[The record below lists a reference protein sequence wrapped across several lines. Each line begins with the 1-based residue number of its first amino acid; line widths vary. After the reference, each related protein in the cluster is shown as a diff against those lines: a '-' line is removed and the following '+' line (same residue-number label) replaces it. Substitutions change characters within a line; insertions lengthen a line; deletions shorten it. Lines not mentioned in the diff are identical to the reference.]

1 MSTCYRRTL
10 GVTAP
15 QGKTMKRAR
24 RMARSSAVF
33 AAFGFALSLPG
44 VAYAGVARHAI
55 AAEVTVTFTDSKLV
69 VSRGSFEAGPATF
82 VVVNKG
88 QKPHVLAII
97 GPGIKNI
104 RTRKLATGK
113 SATLTLTLRTGAYML
128 TDPIGRSNPHW
139 IVVSPVSVVHANGNG
154 TAGASSQFTD
164 PGMNCD

>member
-1 MSTCYRRTL
+1 MSIIGAVTVAAL
-10 GVTAP
+10 GLAGAALAGVT
-15 QGKTMKRAR
+15 QH
-24 RMARSSAVF
+24 SA
-33 AAFGFALSLPG
+33 ATK
-44 VAYAGVARHAI
+44 
-55 AAEVTVTFTDSKLV
+55 VTVTFTDTTFGISQGGV
-69 VSRGSFEAGPATF
+69 QAGAATF